1 MAATCGAGRK
11 TWMDGCSTDFWGSEN
26 ALHDII
32 VMDICHYT
40 FVQTHRMHD
49 IMDEPEGKL
58 WALKD

>member
-1 MAATCGAGRK
+1 
-11 TWMDGCSTDFWGSEN
+11 MDGCSTDFWGSEN

-49 IMDEPEGKL
+49 TMDEPEGKL